1 MRKVLISILASAS
14 LLFGGC
20 GLIYKIDVQ
29 QGNVVTQDMLN
40 KVKPGMTKNQVRFA
54 LGTPLIQDAFHRDRW
69 DYVYEMQKDG
79 KVVKRSHLT
88 LFFKDDKLVRMQGDM
103 RPKGESPDADG
114 K

>member
-1 MRKVLISILASAS
+1 MGGTNQMRKALISILVGAS

-20 GLIYKIDVQ
+20 GLVYKIDIQ
-29 QGNVVTQDMLN
+29 QGNVVTQDMLD

-54 LGTPLIQDAFHRDRW
+54 LGTPLIQDTFHQDRW

-79 KVVKRSHLT
+79 KLVKRSRLT
-88 LFFKDDKLVRMQGDM
+88 LFFKDDKLERMEGDM
-103 RPKGESPDADG
+103 RPDAG